1 MPSWLRGFATHQPV
15 SQTADAVRGL
25 MDGTPHGISTWMS
38 LAWAAG
44 AILVLAPLAV
54 NQYRKVA

>member
-1 MPSWLRGFATHQPV
+1 
-15 SQTADAVRGL
+15 

-44 AILVLAPLAV
+44 AILVLGPLLAV